1 MNAMETF
8 VTDCTFINV
17 GLCELQAIEESM
29 DGVCLMCGQEGRGGW
44 RRLCRGFW
52 HMESSVK
59 VGALEATWAPIF
71 LHETAKK
78 PHPSNSPYTDSHDC
92 IYHGTR
98 LFWACLKE
106 RLDQCLN
113 YGIQDSI

>member
-29 DGVCLMCGQEGRGGW
+29 DGVCLMCGQKGRGGW

-59 VGALEATWAPIF
+59 VGALEASALP
-71 LHETAKK
+71 
-78 PHPSNSPYTDSHDC
+78 
-92 IYHGTR
+92 R
-98 LFWACLKE
+98 ACLSVTS
-106 RLDQCLN
+106 LLLLPMATGVCLWAS
-113 YGIQDSI
+113 GLRTSDSETLGTFSSVCSNFFR